1 MKIEINDIT
10 LNYLKKGT
18 GTPLLLLH
26 GNGEDYHIFDK
37 LIEKLSEDF
46 TVYAIDSRNHGES
59 SKTNDFSYKTMA
71 EDTYLF
77 IKELDLKN
85 VSVIGFSDGAI
96 ISLLIAKKYPNLIKK
111 MALLGVNLS
120 PKDLKKSVYNF
131 IVQEYEKTK
140 SPLFKLMMEEPNIE
154 LNELRNI
161 KTPTL
166 IIAGENDL
174 FYKKTFQNLAK
185 TLPNSQLKIIKGH
198 DHGSYIIDQ
207 DLLYPDFSLFFN
219 K

>member
-1 MKIEINDIT
+1 MKIEVNNII
-10 LNYLKKGT
+10 LNYIKKGT
-18 GTPLLLLH
+18 GTPLILLH

-37 LIEKLSEDF
+37 LIEKLSNDF
-46 TVYAIDSRNHGES
+46 TVYAMDSRNHGKS

-77 IKELDLKN
+77 IKKLNLKN
-85 VSVIGFSDGAI
+85 VSVIGFSDGGI
-96 ISLLIAKKYPNLIKK
+96 ISLLIAIQYPDLIKK

-120 PKDLKKSVYNF
+120 PKDLKKSVYDF
-131 IVQEYEKTK
+131 IVKEYENTK

-154 LNELRNI
+154 LSELKNI
-161 KTPTL
+161 TTDSL

-174 FYKKTFQNLAK
+174 SDKQIFQSIAD
-185 TLPNSQLKIIKGH
+185 TVPNSQLKIIKGH

-207 DLLYPDFSLFFN
+207 DLLYPDFSLFF
-219 K
+219 KK